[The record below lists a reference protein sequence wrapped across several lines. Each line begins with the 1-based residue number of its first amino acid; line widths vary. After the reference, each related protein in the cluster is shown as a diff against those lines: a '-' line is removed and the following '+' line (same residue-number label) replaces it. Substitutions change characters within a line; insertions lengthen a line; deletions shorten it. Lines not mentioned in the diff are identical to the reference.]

1 MTMSS
6 LNIHE
11 HFVVNIVAAID
22 KWEGKVIFSNSAL
35 ACIPVNIVLPGQCR
49 NSDETNFTQFLIGNR
64 ITQNDG
70 NTRLF
75 NKNGCFFKVCVKGTL
90 YL

>member
-11 HFVVNIVAAID
+11 HFVVNIVAVIA

-35 ACIPVNIVLPGQCR
+35 ACIPVNIALAGQCR
-49 NSDETNFTQFLIGNR
+49 DSEETNFTQFLIGNR
-64 ITQNDG
+64 TITKRRKHASAQ
-70 NTRLF
+70 
-75 NKNGCFFKVCVKGTL
+75 
-90 YL
+90 